1 MGSCMADQS
10 ATPRISCLALAVTA
24 ALAAGAV
31 LVARGWAV
39 NSDPLRW
46 PATAGAAL
54 VAVAVF
60 WTERRLQG
68 FLWGVVA
75 ALLITLHHGLRE
87 PDSDGWGRFFAEA
100 IVVTVMAGLTV
111 CWEIAFLPRNA
122 WQFWP
127 FVALLLAAGI
137 GLAWACEPRA
147 GALALV
153 LTALSLATASVLSW
167 VLRGRKSPQGPAF
180 LNMVAAALMAVLVPA
195 LGLFIFRLI
204 DQPSDSQSS
213 FWAPLLQA
221 RNAPLR
227 RPGSV
232 SIAELNRCFW
242 PLAWLTGPIMLWG
255 LWRATRNGWRQWQR
269 TERPLAWILLLF
281 ALALVPAVFFWPLR
295 EADKT
300 PLTLSVLV
308 VLLTTYLAVDLLR
321 SGARRLVLPPPYE
334 REMERVGG
342 QRT

>member
-1 MGSCMADQS
+1 MADQP
-10 ATPRISCLALAVTA
+10 ATPRISCLALAVSA
-24 ALAAGAV
+24 ALAAGAI

-68 FLWGVVA
+68 FLWGVAA

-111 CWEIAFLPRNA
+111 CWHVAFLPRNA

-127 FVALLLAAGI
+127 FAVLLLAAGI

-153 LTALSLATASVLSW
+153 LTAVSLGTASVLSW

-180 LNMVAAALMAVLVPA
+180 LNTAGAAVLAVSVPA
-195 LGLFIFRLI
+195 LGMYIFRLI
-204 DQPSDSQSS
+204 DPLPDSQSS

-221 RNAPLR
+221 RTAPLPR
-227 RPGSV
+227 TASASV
-232 SIAELNRCFW
+232 TDLNRWFW
-242 PLAWLTGPIMLWG
+242 PLVWLSGPVMLWA
-255 LWRATRNGWRQWQR
+255 LWRATRNGWRRWQR
-269 TERPLAWILLLF
+269 TEPPMAWILLLF

-295 EADKT
+295 EPDKT
-300 PLTLSVLV
+300 PLTLSVLA
-308 VLLTTYLAVDLLR
+308 VLLTTYLIVDVLR
-321 SGARRLVLPPPYE
+321 SGMRRLVLPPPHE
-334 REMERVGG
+334 REMEEVGG
-342 QRT
+342 KRT